1 MTPAVPTIATRIR
14 ERARRE
20 PRGVA
25 LREKSLG
32 IWQETTWAAHADL
45 VERAAHGLLAL
56 GARAGDRIV
65 IQSDNRPE
73 WLVGDAGAV
82 AARAATLGL
91 DAAAT
96 AGELERVLHD
106 SGARILMAED
116 QEQVDKALAV
126 KAALPALQ
134 WIVYIEPRGVRDYAD
149 RALLWWPD
157 LLACG
162 DAHRAEHPNAL
173 DQLAGEVRDDDPVTF
188 AYAGAAAGPPAAI
201 TVRDANVAL
210 AALGGDGGLH
220 PDPRPSDFVLCHL
233 PLSQIPERLG
243 SGWLNAQAGVQLHFG
258 EPSADPIQTL
268 REVRPS
274 LFLGTPRTW
283 EQLRAT
289 AGAATPPASRLARR
303 ALRNRLGMGKCRSAV
318 STRALAPELA
328 DWFRTVGIR
337 VREVRVG
344 LVEAVG

>member
-14 ERARRE
+14 ERARRD

-56 GARAGDRIV
+56 EAAAGDRIA
-65 IQSDNRPE
+65 IQSENRPE

-82 AARAATLGL
+82 AARAAALGV

-96 AGELERVLHD
+96 AGELERVLRD
-106 SGARILMAED
+106 SSARILMAED

-149 RALLWWPD
+149 PSLLWWPD

-162 DAHRAEHPNAL
+162 DAHRAEHPHVL
-173 DQLAGEVRDDDPVTF
+173 DRLAGEVREDDPVTL
-188 AYAGAAAGPPAAI
+188 AYDAADARTAI
-201 TVRDANVAL
+201 TVSDVNVAL
-210 AALGGDGGLH
+210 AALGGDADLH
-220 PDPRPSDFVLCHL
+220 PGPGPSDFVLCHL

-243 SGWLNAQAGVQLHFG
+243 SGWLNAHAGVQLHFG

-283 EQLRAT
+283 EQMRAA
-289 AGAATPPASRLARR
+289 AGAETPPASRLARR

-318 STRALAPELA
+318 STRALAPGLA
-328 DWFRTVGIR
+328 DWFRAVGIR
-337 VREVRVG
+337 VREARVG
-344 LVEAVG
+344 LLEAVA